1 MQRTQQ
7 VSFWWKDILKLQME
21 FRSLVNAP
29 LVLAIHSF
37 YGMTIGLSPALKID
51 FLSFILFLA
60 RKSKGSIRHFLN
72 GEINKIFSLPL
83 SVQASNQLISLMEL
97 LKGRNWDLNINDKW
111 TYTWNSKMFSVK
123 KTYCLLQGTQEASPL
138 FFLAM
143 VFRQPWKT
151 SVLLL
156 ALTQT

>member
-1 MQRTQQ
+1 
-7 VSFWWKDILKLQME
+7 ME
-21 FRSLVNAP
+21 FRSLASYSPRSGNSFLLWHDNGIEP
-29 LVLAIHSF
+29 CIKDRFPQLHSF
-37 YGMTIGLSPALKID
+37 S
-51 FLSFILFLA
+51 
-60 RKSKGSIRHFLN
+60 RKRKGSIRHFLD
-72 GEINKIFSLPL
+72 GELNKILSLPL
-83 SVQASNQLISLMEL
+83 SVQASNQIISLMEL
-97 LKGRNWDLNINDKW
+97 LEERNWDLSINNKW

-156 ALTQT
+156 ALTQR